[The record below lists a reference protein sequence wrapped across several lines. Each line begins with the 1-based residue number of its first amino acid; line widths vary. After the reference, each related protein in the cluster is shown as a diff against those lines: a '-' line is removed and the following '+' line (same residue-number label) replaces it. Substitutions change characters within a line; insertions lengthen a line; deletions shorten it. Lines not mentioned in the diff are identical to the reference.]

1 MTSIL
6 RNYKPQDLQA
16 LVDLINAADVADQT
30 EYGTSVEEMRL
41 ELSIPDLDP
50 ERNVFVADSGSML
63 TGFAALHIVKEDE
76 ANGFRSQMVVHPA
89 HRGHGLEDELLRRL
103 YGRAQGRL
111 SECKGNS
118 VYFDSVADIRQ
129 QETIAALQR
138 FGMHEIR
145 RFWTMVCPSLEDLP
159 PSSALPAGLQ
169 VRPYRLHDDDAVVNE
184 ACNEAFRD
192 HWGHADVPPDVW
204 LLYITQPA
212 FRPELSI
219 LAENP
224 VDKQIAGMCLVI
236 VNEQENKRLGRQR
249 GWIDIL
255 AVRRQYRHLGLGTA
269 LILEGMRQLYRAGC
283 TQAVLGCD
291 SENLTGATRIYERVG
306 FHVDK
311 TRVSFRKLL
320 RDGTSE
326 PTLSRA
332 LAERFVAGN

>member
-1 MTSIL
+1 MTIVL
-6 RNYKPQDLQA
+6 RNYKPLDLQA
-16 LVDLINAADVADQT
+16 LVNLINAADVADQT

-41 ELSIPDLDP
+41 ELSIPELDP
-50 ERNVFVADSGSML
+50 ERNAFVADSGSTL
-63 TGFAALHIVKEDE
+63 TGFALLHIVKEDE

-89 HRGHGLEDELLRRL
+89 NRGHGWEDELLRRL
-103 YGRAQGRL
+103 YARAEERL
-111 SECKGNS
+111 AECKVIS

-129 QETIAALQR
+129 QETISALQR

-145 RFWTMVCPSLEDLP
+145 RFWTMVCPSLENLP
-159 PSSALPAGLQ
+159 QSALPAGLQ
-169 VRPYRLHDDDAVVNE
+169 VRPYRLHEDDQVVNE

-192 HWGHADVPPDVW
+192 HWGHTDHPLDVW
-204 LLYITQPA
+204 LHYISQPS

-224 VDKQIAGMCLVI
+224 VNKQIAGMCLII
-236 VNEQENKRLGRQR
+236 VNQQENERLGAQR

-255 AVRRQYRHLGLGTA
+255 AVRRQYRRLGLGTA
-269 LILEGMRQLYRAGC
+269 LILRGMRSLHEAGC
-283 TQAVLGCD
+283 NQAVLGCD

-320 RDGTSE
+320 RGGPSE
-326 PTLSRA
+326 PARSLA
-332 LAERFVAGN
+332 IAERLVAGD